1 MEALI
6 DTIVLHLLF
15 HIADDPSHVHL
26 GHMIDCD
33 SRVREEHLRQILQE
47 ERQERVLEDAVLHRH
62 EDVIE
67 VVDVLCD

>member
-1 MEALI
+1 
-6 DTIVLHLLF
+6 
-15 HIADDPSHVHL
+15 
-26 GHMIDCD
+26 MIDCD
-33 SRVREEHLRQILQE
+33 ARVCEEHLRQILQE